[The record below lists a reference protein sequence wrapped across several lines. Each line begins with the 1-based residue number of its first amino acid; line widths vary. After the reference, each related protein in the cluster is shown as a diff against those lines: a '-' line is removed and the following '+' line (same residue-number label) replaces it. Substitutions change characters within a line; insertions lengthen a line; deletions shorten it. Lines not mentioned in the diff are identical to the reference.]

1 MKEKIKALLKKLPFA
16 FTKNQRYDLLTKKI
30 IKQYC
35 ATDSNCIDA
44 GTHKGEIL
52 DLFLKA
58 APNGQHF
65 GFEPIPELFS
75 FLEKKYIGHH
85 NCQVFPYALSSSK
98 GSSQFNYVVTN
109 PAYSGLKKRK
119 YDKPES
125 DQQITVLTER
135 LDDVISPDLRIG
147 MMKIDVEGGE
157 LDLMKGATGILSSS
171 KPIIIFETGLG
182 AGDVYGTSPEEVFDF
197 LSGFGYGIFL
207 LQDFLDKKTA
217 VSREGFCK
225 QFYGRKNY
233 YFVAG
238 WIVLN
243 SE

>member
-1 MKEKIKALLKKLPFA
+1 MKEKIKALVKKLPFA

-35 ATDSNCIDA
+35 ETDSNCIDA

-52 DLFLKA
+52 DLFVKA
-58 APNGQHF
+58 APGGRHF
-65 GFEPIPELFS
+65 GFEPIPELFL
-75 FLEKKYIGHH
+75 FLRNKYAYQP

-98 GSSQFNYVVTN
+98 GSSQFNHVISN

-135 LDDVISPDLRIG
+135 LDEVIPPGLRIR

-157 LDLMKGATGILSSS
+157 LDLMKGASGILSSS
-171 KPIIIFETGLG
+171 KPILIFETGLG
-182 AGDVYGTSPEEVFDF
+182 AGDVYGTRPEDVFDF
-197 LSGFGYGIFL
+197 LKGFGYEIFL
-207 LQDFLDKKTA
+207 LHDFLGRKTSL
-217 VSREGFCK
+217 SREGFCG

-238 WIVLN
+238 
-243 SE
+243 